1 MSENSGMT
9 DALSNHIRAVDGSHS
24 LGAGALAEKIM
35 EFFQPIIAER
45 DALRQSVKARKD
57 LVYAGQPQC
66 QSPQPATL
74 PATPAT
80 DNGQGLDYTPG
91 WLDLTAPARIWL
103 QVDTSADNSDRDES
117 WPCDDGV
124 SWCHESVGGLEV
136 QYVRA
141 DLAANPPAA
150 GAGGSAVWVGVG
162 PVNPTPMMIQAG
174 ARARQNGGTCEE
186 VYRAMLAVAPAVPAT
201 PESAEPVAE
210 SFADWLAREMP
221 AGTVIGDPRWWAPKI
236 ERMYRATHPAP
247 AASNVNEWRED

>member
-80 DNGQGLDYTPG
+80 DNDSAGFAKVFGNGRDQILIKLDSGDKGPEVQVFFRPTNLGVCCLSIKFTDDDSG
-91 WLDLTAPARIWL
+91 WRKAESAFAEFDEPMARGYIAPAIASL
-103 QVDTSADNSDRDES
+103 TFTDDE
-117 WPCDDGV
+117 D
-124 SWCHESVGGLEV
+124 E
-136 QYVRA
+136 A
-141 DLAANPPAA
+141 
-150 GAGGSAVWVGVG
+150 
-162 PVNPTPMMIQAG
+162 
-174 ARARQNGGTCEE
+174 
-186 VYRAMLAVAPAVPAT
+186 
-201 PESAEPVAE
+201 
-210 SFADWLAREMP
+210 
-221 AGTVIGDPRWWAPKI
+221 
-236 ERMYRATHPAP
+236 
-247 AASNVNEWRED
+247 